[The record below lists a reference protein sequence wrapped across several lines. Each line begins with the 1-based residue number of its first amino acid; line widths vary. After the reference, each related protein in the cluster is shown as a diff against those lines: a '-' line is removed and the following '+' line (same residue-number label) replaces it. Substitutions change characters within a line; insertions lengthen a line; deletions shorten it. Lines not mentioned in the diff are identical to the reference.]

1 MLFTVLVFLGF
12 FFGSDSLSS
21 LNYYFFTYIY
31 IYISLH
37 FFAAEVEQAS
47 DFLQKIGL
55 SDLTKL
61 YNQGKEITEN
71 VVNDSVRQKHL
82 TARQAQTVKS
92 RIRTLNKT
100 LHNKQIK
107 KKRQDIRDVA
117 WNIEVCFNNLR
128 VEIY

>member
-1 MLFTVLVFLGF
+1 MLIVN
-12 FFGSDSLSS
+12 
-21 LNYYFFTYIY
+21 LNNM
-31 IYISLH
+31 H
-37 FFAAEVEQAS
+37 FFIAEVEQAA

-100 LHNKQIK
+100 LHNKQIR
-107 KKRQDIRDVA
+107 KKRQDIRDVT
-117 WNIEVCFNNLR
+117 WNVEVILNKFKS
-128 VEIY
+128 